1 MEEIQPNV
9 SRAATRKEQA
19 EQTAKAGVKGSSS
32 NVYER
37 KWKNFKAFCMDENV
51 QEGNGVVDPES
62 SGQPNADIIGK
73 IVEYFHYKIS
83 EEGCDPGEAI
93 NIRSALASVY
103 KRRFHRIGMWK
114 VNEDGTTEGTPTNSI
129 VVNEAVQFYKR
140 EKKKKGS
147 KSALPFRFKYMSR
160 VWENAKEVGIESLYY
175 SYLMA
180 ACSTCLILWLRI
192 DELVKLRISDIEFS
206 TTNEDGV
213 QHHLIRLNDRK
224 YLRGDQH
231 GQSYAI
237 YKLHDEEC
245 VCAFTHI
252 NTWIT
257 KYKSML
263 GREILP
269 EDPLFPKSDERV
281 SRIFFGERMVYQTFM
296 GTINK
301 IIADCGIVP
310 RNAAGSVLG
319 VFTSHCFRRGG
330 AQHRFITGKARWPL
344 DVVKWWGGWGSGED
358 VNTIIRY
365 LLEETHKYENNF
377 THFLYTRGSDARL
390 FNTHVATIADVGR
403 EVSSLQDK
411 VSSTLLQLDQT
422 AAANRMYLSNA
433 VTKLGQEMNTRINSL
448 EESLFRRLPIQ
459 LGSSSN
465 HQVENSQPHLSV
477 QVNSQVGNHSGAEGQ
492 TRPLYNHI
500 PGVKTWKEVINQ
512 WETGCPSKN
521 LTVPLKNWP
530 RGTRTRGLKY
540 KYHDRK
546 LIAMEYLRLGEH
558 SFLEKYCPDDC
569 TLKVLKQKI
578 RREHKENNAI
588 PVDDD
593 GSEESNSENRQ

>member
-1 MEEIQPNV
+1 M
-9 SRAATRKEQA
+9 
-19 EQTAKAGVKGSSS
+19 
-32 NVYER
+32 
-37 KWKNFKAFCMDENV
+37 
-51 QEGNGVVDPES
+51 
-62 SGQPNADIIGK
+62 
-73 IVEYFHYKIS
+73 
-83 EEGCDPGEAI
+83 
-93 NIRSALASVY
+93 
-103 KRRFHRIGMWK
+103 
-114 VNEDGTTEGTPTNSI
+114 
-129 VVNEAVQFYKR
+129 
-140 EKKKKGS
+140 
-147 KSALPFRFKYMSR
+147 
-160 VWENAKEVGIESLYY
+160 
-175 SYLMA
+175 
-180 ACSTCLILWLRI
+180 
-192 DELVKLRISDIEFS
+192 
-206 TTNEDGV
+206 
-213 QHHLIRLNDRK
+213 
-224 YLRGDQH
+224 
-231 GQSYAI
+231 
-237 YKLHDEEC
+237 
-245 VCAFTHI
+245 
-252 NTWIT
+252 
-257 KYKSML
+257 
-263 GREILP
+263 
-269 EDPLFPKSDERV
+269 
-281 SRIFFGERMVYQTFM
+281 
-296 GTINK
+296 
-301 IIADCGIVP
+301 
-310 RNAAGSVLG
+310 
-319 VFTSHCFRRGG
+319 
-330 AQHRFITGKARWPL
+330 
-344 DVVKWWGGWGSGED
+344 
-358 VNTIIRY
+358 NTIIRY